1 MTNKL
6 KNMNRTLKTIILSIL
21 ALSLYAC
28 QDKNDTK
35 PVEIQLEVNSNN
47 ISGKWE
53 LSDWNGQAPA
63 GGTYVYLD
71 IVRNDGTYSMYQN
84 MDTAKPR
91 LITGS
96 YSIEMDQ
103 ELGAVIHGS
112 YDHDSGLWS
121 HRYIVKSLTSDRME
135 WVAKD
140 DVSFTQIYK
149 RVSSIPVAE

>member
-1 MTNKL
+1 
-6 KNMNRTLKTIILSIL
+6 MNRTVKTIILSIL
-21 ALSLYAC
+21 SLSLYAC
-28 QDKNDTK
+28 QDKNDTTPK
-35 PVEIQLEVNSNN
+35 EIQLEVNTNN

-53 LSDWNGQAPA
+53 LTEWNT

-71 IVRNDGTYSMYQN
+71 IERKGTYSIYQN

-96 YSIEMDQ
+96 YSIEIDQ
-103 ELGAVIHGS
+103 VLGAVIHGS

>member
-1 MTNKL
+1 MNKIT
-6 KNMNRTLKTIILSIL
+6 KIL
-21 ALSLYAC
+21 ALAFMAVAFMAC
-28 QDKNDTK
+28 NKIDDPQDNGRE
-35 PVEIQLEVNSNN
+35 PLEVNTNN

-53 LSDWNGQAPA
+53 LIDWNGQAPA

-96 YSIEMDQ
+96 YSIEIDQ

-140 DVSFTQIYK
+140 DVSFTLIYK
-149 RVSSIPVAE
+149 SVSSIPVAE